1 MNKQRRKKL
10 AEASSLI
17 AQAQSIIEEVKDEEE
32 EARYNLPESL
42 QDSEKGEQMQECIDA
57 LDEAYGQCDDLMSVI
72 DEI

>member
-42 QDSEKGEQMQECIDA
+42 QDSEKGEQMQEYIDA

>member
-42 QDSEKGEQMQECIDA
+42 QDSEKGE
-57 LDEAYGQCDDLMSVI
+57 
-72 DEI
+72 